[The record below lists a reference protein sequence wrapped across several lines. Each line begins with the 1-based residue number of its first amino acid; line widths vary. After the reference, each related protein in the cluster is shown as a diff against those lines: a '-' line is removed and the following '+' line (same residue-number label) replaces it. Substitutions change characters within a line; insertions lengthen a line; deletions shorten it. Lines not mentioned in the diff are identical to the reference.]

1 MNPLSTASPTSAFEA
16 PQRIDGSRPNDP
28 PSGSERSREQ
38 QSERAQQ
45 PQSGVSVS
53 ISDAARAR
61 AAEDLAST
69 QTVAGSNASS
79 AANAEARRA
88 DTDPRG
94 IGSLMNTTA

>member
-1 MNPLSTASPTSAFEA
+1 MNPLSTVSPTSVFENA
-16 PQRIDGSRPNDP
+16 QRIDGSRPNDP
-28 PSGSERSREQ
+28 ASGTERSREQ

-69 QTVAGSNASS
+69 QTVEGGNASS
-79 AANAEARRA
+79 AANGEARRA

-94 IGSLMNTTA
+94 VGNLLNTTA